1 MRGPQARLASSAL
14 GGAGRAWRLPRAYGK
29 LPQQRVHAICLNGP
43 CAFPAAPLFLRRAFS
58 GLSGFGTSRS
68 PRPGNWF
75 PTCKMG
81 ARQAPVLFFGFSETP
96 PAVPGR
102 VKGLSLSVPS
112 EAGRYS
118 ISKSCSTQREEP
130 CLLETGQMMQKTEHS
145 VPFERLAGQ
154 YAFPKL
160 TQASGFAGGPTARP
174 GAQGKMS
181 VSPHGAVFSKGGT
194 GPF

>member
-1 MRGPQARLASSAL
+1 
-14 GGAGRAWRLPRAYGK
+14 
-29 LPQQRVHAICLNGP
+29 
-43 CAFPAAPLFLRRAFS
+43 
-58 GLSGFGTSRS
+58 
-68 PRPGNWF
+68 
-75 PTCKMG
+75 MG

-160 TQASGFAGGPTARP
+160 TQASGFAGEPTARP
-174 GAQGKMS
+174 GAQDKMS